1 MNFIIDLPPVIYRNK
16 VYNIIFIIVNR
27 YLKII
32 YYIIYIEEINTSK
45 LKERLIKK
53 IFLKFKFFRSIIS
66 NRELIFILKY

>member
-1 MNFIIDLPPVIYRNK
+1 MNQ
-16 VYNIIFIIVNR
+16 

-32 YYIIYIEEINTSK
+32 YYIMCIKEINTSK

-53 IFLKFKFFRSIIS
+53 IFLKFEFSKSIIN